1 MALARS
7 CRPRSARS
15 GTVNTLLVLLA
26 SLAWLGVE
34 VYRQVSE
41 RRRLGT
47 ASAPA
52 DRGSLVLLYAGIT
65 CGYNIA
71 FAASFSPYG
80 DLPWSPAPWLVV
92 GASLVVAGLWVRHTA
107 MQTLA
112 GWFASQVRIQPDQ
125 QLVSTGL
132 YGHVRHPGY
141 LGQLLVFAGFGVALA
156 NWISIIGLLLPV
168 MAVFGWRI
176 HVEEAALRRRF
187 GLAYETYRRGTWRL
201 IPGVY

>member
-1 MALARS
+1 M
-7 CRPRSARS
+7 
-15 GTVNTLLVLLA
+15 VNTFVVLFA
-26 SLAWLGVE
+26 CIAWLGME
-34 VYRQVSE
+34 VHRQVSE

-65 CGYNIA
+65 CGCSMA

-80 DLPWSPAPWLVV
+80 HLPWGPALWLVV
-92 GASLVVAGLWVRHTA
+92 ATSLVMAGLWVRHTA

-112 GWFASQVRIQPDQ
+112 GWFAGQVRIQPDQ

-156 NWISIIGLLLPV
+156 NWISIC
-168 MAVFGWRI
+168 
-176 HVEEAALRRRF
+176 
-187 GLAYETYRRGTWRL
+187 
-201 IPGVY
+201 